1 MNSDTYRL
9 KQRLNMNYNTTS
21 IYDKILKCGGISL
34 DIVFVSL
41 SLLWAVY
48 FLNKIVTCFRLSK
61 THLLEG
67 NPDSARKYKC
77 DMVKYVF
84 LLLINITECGYIQI
98 CLIGFLLPSEH
109 LYWIRP
115 MLPQCSTELI
125 HARFFDIKLILENP
139 YKAFLISSGQV
150 GLLFSLA
157 FITCLMHYL
166 HIIFHSIPLNPFT
179 FIRRF
184 LSFTSILS
192 LFLVI
197 AGTLPQLILF
207 AKLVEPLVELAYFL
221 IWCKFSL
228 RFYQT
233 LKWRTREFSMRKPY
247 LVKESVK
254 NCRQFA
260 VVMCCMGLGTFLFI
274 VANFIINYFFI
285 IVVALFY
292 GPCLFNY
299 LYGTPY
305 YLPPLVSDR
314 QIETLLYS
322 YTIKIYVTT
331 VLLGIAIFIMF
342 SQFFAAS
349 AVYFKMILSE
359 KLRMRYTRKFD
370 TKSIPSLRRRLLKY
384 QESQIFD
391 LFSLSE

>member
-1 MNSDTYRL
+1 MHKRWINRNTDKL
-9 KQRLNMNYNTTS
+9 KQRLKMVNYNTVS
-21 IYDKILKCGGISL
+21 IFIKIQKYVGIPV

-48 FLNKIVTCFRLSK
+48 FLNKIATCFRLSK

-84 LLLINITECGYIQI
+84 LLLINITECGYIQLYWI
-98 CLIGFLLPSEH
+98 GSLIPSEH

-125 HARFFDIKLILENP
+125 HAHFFDINLILENP
-139 YKAFLISSGQV
+139 LKAFLIALGQV
-150 GLLFSLA
+150 GLLFNLA
-157 FITCLMHYL
+157 FLTCLMHYL

-179 FIRRF
+179 FIRHF
-184 LSFTSILS
+184 FSFTSILS

-197 AGTLPQLILF
+197 AGTVPQLILF

-221 IWCKFSL
+221 IWCKYSL

-260 VVMCCMGLGTFLFI
+260 VVMCCMGLGTFLL
-274 VANFIINYFFI
+274 VVVNFIIQYLFLI
-285 IVVALFY
+285 AVVLFY

-322 YTIKIYVTT
+322 YTIKVYVTT
-331 VLLGIAIFIMF
+331 VIIGIAIFITF

-349 AVYFKMILSE
+349 VVYFKMILSE

-370 TKSIPSLRRRLLKY
+370 TKSIPSLRRHLLKY
-384 QESQIFD
+384 QK
-391 LFSLSE
+391 